1 MAPKDTDFDLVIIGG
16 GIYGIML
23 ALEASLRG
31 LRVAV
36 VEKEEWGSG
45 TTAGWLR
52 ILHGG
57 LRYLQSADL
66 PRFYESVRERRWF
79 LQHFPDLTAP
89 LPCVMPLYRRH
100 SYPRFVM
107 RTAIAMNDI
116 LSLHRNRGV
125 NASAR
130 LPSGDL
136 MARSEVEAEL
146 PFVES
151 DGLRGGARWYDAVVL
166 EPQQLLV
173 ELLRWAESLGAVT
186 MQQTEAVSLLRDGGV
201 VSGLEV
207 RDSASGD
214 SRELRAGV
222 VINAAG
228 HWAPALAKRFDVHID
243 DVPRSSWAWN
253 VLFDVPNDAK
263 CAAAVS
269 ARRPGSQ
276 MFFMLPWRGLT
287 LVGTGHALMPSGSEN
302 QPVPGDRVNAF
313 VGQVAEALPALDL
326 NESRIKHVY
335 QGVLP
340 AVNREEMQ
348 LTSRPMIV
356 DHAEDGVKGF
366 YTVWGIK
373 YTTARDIASALIRKA
388 FPGQS
393 NVTVTYR
400 RPPQTT
406 E

>member
-23 ALEASLRG
+23 ALEASLRD
-31 LRVAV
+31 LRVAL
-36 VEKEEWGSG
+36 VEKDEWGSG

-107 RTAIAMNDI
+107 RTAIAMNDT

-125 NASAR
+125 SASAR
-130 LPSGDL
+130 LPSGGL
-136 MARSEVEAEL
+136 MDRSEVEAEL
-146 PFVES
+146 PFIES
-151 DGLRGGARWYDAVVL
+151 DGLRGAARWFDAVVL
-166 EPQQLLV
+166 EPQELLM

-186 MQQTEAVSLLRDGGV
+186 MQQTEAVRLLRDGAAVNGV
-201 VSGLEV
+201 EV
-207 RDSASGD
+207 RDTENGD
-214 SRELRAGV
+214 SRELCANV

-228 HWAPALAKRFDVHID
+228 HWAPALAKRFGMQID
-243 DVPRSSWAWN
+243 DVPRPSWAWN

-269 ARRPGSQ
+269 ARRAGSQ
-276 MFFMLPWRGLT
+276 MFFVLPWRGLT
-287 LVGTGHALMPSGSEN
+287 LVGTGHAMMPDGAEN
-302 QPVPGDRVNAF
+302 QPVPKEKVSAF
-313 VGQVAEALPALDL
+313 VGQVAEALPALGL
-326 NESRIKHVY
+326 NEARIKRIY

-340 AVNREEMQ
+340 AADRAEMQ

-356 DHAEDGVKGF
+356 DHGDTGAKGF

-373 YTTARDIASALIRKA
+373 YTTARDIASTLIAKA
-388 FPGQS
+388 FPDRS
-393 NVTVTYR
+393 NVAVTYR